1 MENRKVF
8 FRSKIIIFWNYNLNS
23 KWKNYKGENCEIT
36 YEVDQYGP
44 DGQYGSNPYKNDPQ
58 LNEAY
63 KWDGDA
69 VFQSRLFFRD
79 NQNLVA
85 QLKRE
90 NSELD
95 SNDIDFSQ
103 TDPNTQVK
111 IKTI

>member
-1 MENRKVF
+1 MFEIVTVSAVKSCNRK
-8 FRSKIIIFWNYNLNS
+8 
-23 KWKNYKGENCEIT
+23 GESFPKPHRRQTFVEGESISRIT
-36 YEVDQYGP
+36 R
-44 DGQYGSNPYKNDPQ
+44 YKNDPQ
-58 LNEAY
+58 LNEPY

-111 IKTI
+111 IKTF